1 MPDDFFEEK
10 KNEQETPE
18 EKGQEEEKI
27 KLGDKEYTQD
37 ELSKLVGLGEFA
49 QEVETKQN
57 RKLDKIYPD
66 YVKATQRLSE
76 LEKELEETKA
86 PKAPPSEGT
95 ELTPEQIK
103 EQALIE
109 AKKLG
114 LISVNDVNEYIDS
127 RLAARDLQEDIEA
140 VVELAKEEGKPEIES
155 LRLVEH
161 MQETGIRNPQK
172 AYNDLFEKEL
182 DDWKTKQ
189 LDKVKKPG
197 MVTETESTAGS
208 KQPQRVQPTREN
220 LDKLI
225 EEAMFR
231 E

>member
-1 MPDDFFEEK
+1 MADDLFGEKKEEEIEEK
-10 KNEQETPE
+10 QEP
-18 EKGQEEEKI
+18 EKI

-57 RKLDKIYPD
+57 RKLDKIYPA
-66 YVKATQRLSE
+66 YVEATQKLSE
-76 LEKELEETKA
+76 LEKENEGLKQARTSVKAEE
-86 PKAPPSEGT
+86 GI
-95 ELTPEQIK
+95 ELSPEEVK
-103 EQALIE
+103 KQALIE

-140 VVELAKEEGKPEIES
+140 VVELAKEEGKPEVES

-182 DDWKTKQ
+182 DDWRQKQ
-189 LDKVKKPG
+189 LDKVKKSG

-208 KQPQRVQPTREN
+208 KQHERVQPTREN

>member
-1 MPDDFFEEK
+1 MADDLFGEKKEEEIEEK
-10 KNEQETPE
+10 QEP
-18 EKGQEEEKI
+18 EKI

-127 RLAARDLQEDIEA
+127 RLAARDLQ
-140 VVELAKEEGKPEIES
+140 
-155 LRLVEH
+155 
-161 MQETGIRNPQK
+161 
-172 AYNDLFEKEL
+172 
-182 DDWKTKQ
+182 
-189 LDKVKKPG
+189 
-197 MVTETESTAGS
+197 
-208 KQPQRVQPTREN
+208 
-220 LDKLI
+220 
-225 EEAMFR
+225 
-231 E
+231 